1 MLQFISATS
10 VVHLIPPPVH
20 TAAAEA
26 QLRETGMNPAPWTA
40 EEQKLLEQSM
50 KTYGANTPERWE
62 RIAESIPNRSK
73 KDCMKRYKVS
83 LCVQMLKHFTKST
96 PNCSKRLQEAL

>member
-1 MLQFISATS
+1 MNDTIFIAP
-10 VVHLIPPPVH
+10 LKPLLL

-26 QLRETGMNPAPWTA
+26 QLRETGTNPAPWTA

-50 KTYGANTPERWE
+50 KTYGVNTPERWE

-83 LCVQMLKHFTKST
+83 LPV
-96 PNCSKRLQEAL
+96 PRSKWSSMFSEICNLELLNADVHNF